1 MRLTLQDIRNHQT
14 TNSIHCGNTTETGIV
29 NGKVKI
35 QRSRSMEMQYF
46 YICDLVKNGEVQL
59 NWHPGQENL
68 CEYAS
73 KNHDEKYHQHVSPIY
88 LHESNS
94 PRALPWATKRSVLR
108 GCLGTI
114 PGRYVHCRPLT
125 MYGETMTHVT
135 RIRTHIAPEK
145 YHE

>member
-1 MRLTLQDIRNHQT
+1 MQLPTH
-14 TNSIHCGNTTETGIV
+14 IHCNNVTATGIA
-29 NGKVKI
+29 NGTIKI
-35 QRSRSMEMQYF
+35 KRSRSMEMQYF
-46 YICDLVKNGEVQL
+46 YICDLVKNGEVKL

-114 PGRYVHCRPLT
+114 PGRYVHVSPLPMYRGT
-125 MYGETMTHVT
+125 MKNVPQ
-135 RIRTHIAPEK
+135 IRTQVAPST
-145 YHE
+145 YH